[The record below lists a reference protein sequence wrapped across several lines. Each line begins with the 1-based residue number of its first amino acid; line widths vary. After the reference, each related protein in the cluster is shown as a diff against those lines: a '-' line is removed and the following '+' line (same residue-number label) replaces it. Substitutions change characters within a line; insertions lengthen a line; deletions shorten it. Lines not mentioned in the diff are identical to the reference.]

1 MRSDEEIY
9 EAARA
14 KCTQTKKPPF
24 PWKVMRDGREIIKS
38 VIAEARSDAKAE
50 IERLKADH
58 AAALKAEG
66 REVRGYGDAL

>member
-14 KCTQTKKPPF
+14 KCAQTKKPPF
-24 PWKVMRDGREIIKS
+24 PWKVMRDGREVIKS

-50 IERLKADH
+50 L
-58 AAALKAEG
+58 ALAEKSD
-66 REVRGYGDAL
+66 GDADPVEATKIIAKSKTA